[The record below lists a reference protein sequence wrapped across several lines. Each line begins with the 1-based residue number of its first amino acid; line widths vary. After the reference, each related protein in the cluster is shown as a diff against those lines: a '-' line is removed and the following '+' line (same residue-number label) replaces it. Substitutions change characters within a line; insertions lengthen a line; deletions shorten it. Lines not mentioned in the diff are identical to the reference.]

1 MAALAVGGL
10 TLLYVIT
17 GPPAAGKSSWIEARA
32 KATDIVIDLD
42 RITRALTGPGA
53 PQWNHDAIASKV
65 ALRARYAAIDEA
77 VKHLEAVDVYL
88 IHTMPSPTWVARYRR
103 LGAEIITVDPGEQV
117 VRERVRAM
125 RSSAMDRV
133 VTRWYRSY
141 RGGAR
146 APAAAQS
153 SRDW

>member
-1 MAALAVGGL
+1 M
-10 TLLYVIT
+10 LYVVT

-32 KATDIVIDLD
+32 RATDIVIDLD

-53 PQWNHDAIASKV
+53 PQWNHDPIASKV

-77 VKHLEAVDVYL
+77 VKHLDTVDVYL
-88 IHTMPSPTWVARYRR
+88 IHTMPSPTWQARYRR
-103 LGAEIITVDPGEQV
+103 LGAEVITVDPGEQV

-125 RSSAMDRV
+125 RSPGMDRV
-133 VTRWYRSY
+133 VTRWYRHY
-141 RGGAR
+141 RGSSTGRVQVQA
-146 APAAAQS
+146 